1 MRGRPRS
8 AMVAAIVAV
17 VVGVVGVVPSLASPA
32 GAAAPPVC
40 TSPDGGGPMRV
51 TPDCVDPDY
60 GTPVVDSETTATDPV
75 PHVRV
80 SGHFAGTS
88 ARFSIYLPTGIE
100 WEHRFYQLVYPLQ
113 DENATAESIAFGAA
127 SGAYTVQT
135 NGGSGYRIDAAAA
148 KFAETVAAE
157 HYGWSGPIHGYIY
170 GASGGS
176 YQTIA
181 AMENSDGVWDGAV
194 PIVNG
199 VPTSIPSNFFV
210 RAFARFVLEDDAA
223 QIADAVSPGGSGD
236 PYAALDGVERAV
248 LREVTRMGVPL
259 RAWEDYRYV
268 LGLDAPDRLL
278 GFADTVQAMDPG
290 YVDDFWSEPGYL
302 GTEDSALGQMF
313 RDARTPENETELA
326 LLSYHRHQVPTRPG
340 FYAFDQ
346 FRDPDGALIY
356 PQRPVNVGSSI
367 SNSVSGGGTHTGAI
381 TGKVILVDNLLDTD
395 AFPWHGDWYG
405 QQVRSALGRRGYDEN
420 FRLWYNDNA
429 DHIGPRTPRLI
440 QAQGVV
446 QQALRDVAAWAER
459 GVTPPR
465 STRYQVA
472 DSQIRVPDNAA
483 VRRGI
488 QPTVDLTADNATRV
502 DIAAGET
509 VRFRA
514 RVQVPPHS
522 GDIVATEWDFTG
534 TGEFTESPL
543 HSPRAALVVRDSFT
557 YDQPG
562 TYYPTLRV
570 TAQRDSDPTTPF
582 ARVQNLGRA
591 RVVVH

>member
-1 MRGRPRS
+1 VRRRRRS
-8 AMVAAIVAV
+8 AIVAATVAV
-17 VVGVVGVVPSLASPA
+17 VAGVVPSLSSLSPA

-40 TSPDGGGPMRV
+40 ASPDGGGPMWV

-60 GTPVVDSETTATDPV
+60 DTPVVDSETTATDPV

-113 DENATAESIAFGAA
+113 DENATAETIAFGAA

-135 NGGSGYRIDAAAA
+135 NGGSGYRVDAAAA
-148 KFAETVAAE
+148 TFAETVAAE

-199 VPTSIPSNFFV
+199 VPTSIPNNFFV

-236 PYAALDGVERAV
+236 PYAGLDEVERAV

-278 GFADTVQAMDPG
+278 GFADTVLAMDPG
-290 YVDDFWSEPGYL
+290 YVADFWSQPGYL

-313 RDARTPENETELA
+313 RDARTPENGTELA

-346 FRDPDGALIY
+346 FRGPDGAPIY

-367 SNSVSGGGTHTGAI
+367 STSVSGGGTHTGAI

-420 FRLWYNDNA
+420 FRLWFTDNA
-429 DHIGPRTPRLI
+429 DHIGPRTPWLI
-440 QAQGVV
+440 QGWGVV
-446 QQALRDVAAWAER
+446 QQALRDVGAWAER
-459 GVTPPR
+459 GVAPPR

-472 DSQIRVPDNAA
+472 DSQIRVQDNAA
-483 VRRGI
+483 ARRGI
-488 QPTVDLTADNATRV
+488 QHTVDLTADNATRV

-514 RVQVPPHS
+514 SVQVPPHA
-522 GDIVATEWDFTG
+522 GDVVATEWDFTG
-534 TGEFTESPL
+534 TGDFTETPL
-543 HSPRAALVVRDSFT
+543 RHPRPSLVVRASFT
-557 YDQPG
+557 YDEPG
-562 TYYPTLRV
+562 TYYPALRV

-582 ARVQNLGRA
+582 ARVQNLGRV
-591 RVVVH
+591 RVIVH